1 MSEKLTLIP
10 GLNPRLF
17 RAGCGS
23 IKMLAVPSPESLYL
37 RMCEQCAIANLQK
50 GSVSYHYQ
58 FCQDLLIYPG

>member
-1 MSEKLTLIP
+1 
-10 GLNPRLF
+10 
-17 RAGCGS
+17 
-23 IKMLAVPSPESLYL
+23 MLAVPSPESLYL